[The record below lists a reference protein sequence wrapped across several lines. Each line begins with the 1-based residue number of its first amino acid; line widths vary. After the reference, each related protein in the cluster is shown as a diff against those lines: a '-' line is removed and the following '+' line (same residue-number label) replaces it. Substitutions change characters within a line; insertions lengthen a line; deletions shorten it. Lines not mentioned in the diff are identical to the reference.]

1 MDEKSLSSLFFHINT
16 SDSHVYT
23 VFGYGEPIG
32 VAFTKILQIFHDFFR
47 EKWHFQ
53 GKIWSKLGLYC
64 RYDFSSIRSSKN
76 AFFAFYEVFWGRK
89 IFWTPESCFLAIFTP
104 RNDVFEKKI
113 FEKFAQ
119 KRAKSRFFFG
129 TPCIGIVCRCIVA
142 IAAVVY
148 GAIQAFID
156 R

>member
-1 MDEKSLSSLFFHINT
+1 MVTSFDDIMDEPSISYRVSQKNRLFALFWAKKPHKMQKTRFLNIVSTKNRFLHFFHINT

-53 GKIWSKLGLYC
+53 GKIWSKLELYC

-89 IFWTPESCFLAIFTP
+89 IFWTPEKC
-104 RNDVFEKKI
+104 
-113 FEKFAQ
+113 
-119 KRAKSRFFFG
+119 
-129 TPCIGIVCRCIVA
+129 
-142 IAAVVY
+142 
-148 GAIQAFID
+148 
-156 R
+156 